1 MRLNWRDWV
10 ATLCVAVAAALYGL
24 WLAGA
29 ILTGTSGVKVVA
41 GTVLALG
48 VIASAFAVVP
58 GFGRLMGGSKPYL
71 VIASLLGVGALV
83 AGIVTLVNGEEAVL
97 AILVVTTIVLWAI
110 ATVRHVRA
118 SEEVAEPASSEQIAE
133 GVRKAA

>member
-10 ATLCVAVAAALYGL
+10 ATLCVVVAVALYGV

-29 ILTGTSGVKVVA
+29 ILKGGSGVKVVA

-58 GFGRLMGGSKPYL
+58 GFGQLMGGSKPYL
-71 VIASLLGVGALV
+71 AIATLLGIGALV
-83 AGIVTLVNGEEAVL
+83 AGIVTLLNGEEVML
-97 AILVVTTIVLWAI
+97 AILVVATIALWII

-118 SEEVAEPASSEQIAE
+118 SRGAVEPASAERFAE
-133 GVRKAA
+133 GMRKAA

>member
-10 ATLCVAVAAALYGL
+10 ATLCVAAAVALYGV

-29 ILTGTSGVKVVA
+29 ILTGASGVKVVA

-58 GFGRLMGGSKPYL
+58 GFGQLMEGSKPYL
-71 VIASLLGVGALV
+71 AIASLLGIGALA
-83 AGIVTLVNGEEAVL
+83 AGIVTLVNGEEVML
-97 AILVVTTIVLWAI
+97 ATLVVATIALWAI

-118 SEEVAEPASSEQIAE
+118 SREVAEPASSEQIAPDF
-133 GVRKAA
+133 RKAA

>member
-10 ATLCVAVAAALYGL
+10 ATLCVAAAVALYGV

-29 ILTGTSGVKVVA
+29 ILTGASGVKVVA

-58 GFGRLMGGSKPYL
+58 GFGQLMGGSKPYL
-71 VIASLLGVGALV
+71 AIASLLGIGALA
-83 AGIVTLVNGEEAVL
+83 AGIVTLVNGEEVML
-97 AILVVTTIVLWAI
+97 ATLVVATIALWAI

-118 SEEVAEPASSEQIAE
+118 SREVAEPASFEQI
-133 GVRKAA
+133 GPDFRKAA